1 MSSSDF
7 FLLLCNYFNS
17 VYEVIPREQGLY
29 IWRANVLWE
38 NDLRVFLNGYV
49 NSTENRKDKLASN
62 DMEVQIQFALSP
74 SENTLR
80 LSDNQ
85 LDKLKESFSK
95 RFTLVS
101 ELVSEEPDLVG
112 TRVWYFKD
120 QKNRYFSIMTTVRK
134 WVIIQQTRREYLFDY
149 YRQYMQLQHLSILNL
164 YGYRFRRYW
173 RTTNPAPRKKDLVK
187 AVTHIRFPS
196 FQDVEVQ

>member
-1 MSSSDF
+1 MYSSDF
-7 FLLLCNYFNS
+7 FLLLCNYLNS

-49 NSTENRKDKLASN
+49 NSIENRKEKLASN
-62 DMEVQIQFALSP
+62 DMDVQIQFALSP

-85 LDKLKESFSK
+85 LDRLKDSFSK

-101 ELVSEEPDLVG
+101 ELVSEEPDLLG

-120 QKNRYFSIMTTVRK
+120 QKNRYFSIMSTVRK

-164 YGYRFRRYW
+164 YGYRFHRYW